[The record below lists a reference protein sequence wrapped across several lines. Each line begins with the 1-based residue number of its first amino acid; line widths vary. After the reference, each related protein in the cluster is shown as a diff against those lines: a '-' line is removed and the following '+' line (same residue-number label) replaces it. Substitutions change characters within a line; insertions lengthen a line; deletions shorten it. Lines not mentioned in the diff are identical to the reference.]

1 MIPGK
6 KNKLLIYNLFIAF
19 ILLLAS
25 CKQLDTFEKDTN
37 IPKYEWKSSFAATG
51 NFLVSDTTSIYD
63 AYIVIRHTDAYKYN
77 NIWLNL
83 GIQFPGDS
91 MQYQK
96 INVDLASDAEDAG
109 LRPSPRSSSPLPHG
123 ERSARSGHMGIG
135 AAFNAGGRRRSNCL
149 SPGRRR
155 SRFQARWRFG
165 VGSGVERS
173 SGDDDG
179 REGGSG
185 G

>member
-19 ILLLAS
+19 ILLLTS

-96 INVDLASDAEDAG
+96 INVDLASDAEGWKGTGMNDIWEIRKQIFSNPLKKPGTYNFTITQIMRDDPLPAVMSAG
-109 LRPSPRSSSPLPHG
+109 LRL
-123 ERSARSGHMGIG
+123 EKKK
-135 AAFNAGGRRRSNCL
+135 L
-149 SPGRRR
+149 
-155 SRFQARWRFG
+155 
-165 VGSGVERS
+165 
-173 SGDDDG
+173 
-179 REGGSG
+179 
-185 G
+185 